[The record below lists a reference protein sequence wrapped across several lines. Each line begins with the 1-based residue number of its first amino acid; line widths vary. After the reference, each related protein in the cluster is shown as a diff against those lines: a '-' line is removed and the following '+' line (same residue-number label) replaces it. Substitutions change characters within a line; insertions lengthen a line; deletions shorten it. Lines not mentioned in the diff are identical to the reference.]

1 MWFLGYV
8 FFSRHWSIG
17 LFNAF
22 DNVNK
27 IVFLKNSE
35 LDALLLTYV
44 NVLIIKK
51 PQSRELL
58 IQLVIKSVIYCRHM
72 QIE

>member
-1 MWFLGYV
+1 MSV
-8 FFSRHWSIG
+8 S
-17 LFNAF
+17 
-22 DNVNK
+22 
-27 IVFLKNSE
+27 
-35 LDALLLTYV
+35 V

-72 QIE
+72 QIEQPGKRQTMCELRTYRARAASF